1 MEVLLLQLSLDV
13 QDLNQLAD
21 YVDVVLLVLIKH
33 AYIVQYC
40 MGHRRS
46 IHRIFP
52 PKVQILYELLVT
64 ISICV
69 VLIIDIYSCKNPK
82 NILTILL

>member
-1 MEVLLLQLSLDV
+1 MEVSLLQPSLNV
-13 QDLNQLAD
+13 QDLNQLGD
-21 YVDVVLLVLIKH
+21 YVEVFLLVLINH

-46 IHRIFP
+46 IDRIFP
-52 PKVQILYELLVT
+52 PKVQILYEPLVT
-64 ISICV
+64 ISIYV